1 MSQEQRISELEMMLE
16 QRESNRIV
24 LSLLNSSPYNV
35 ACILEE
41 LADIGFT
48 PCGEYYIILHLSLLP
63 GITAEHMKEID
74 SAHCQAKKH
83 LEQLSG
89 THVRILYTHDIDSLY
104 CIVNTDV
111 TDMDAK
117 LEACARAMLEG
128 LERENYLPF
137 CIGISTTVH
146 NISQICYAYR
156 GLRELW
162 EYRHFT
168 IDDTPILYYD
178 RIAYR
183 FHDSGAQNSAEK
195 HLIYAIRTNHYGEAM
210 AYLDQL
216 FTILFEKEQ
225 PGAAFIRGQ
234 FYRLVNPLTDTLT
247 EMMVDVPQGSDEWMH
262 LNDALAAL
270 FRVSTLTE
278 LQSRAEQAIRV
289 LETVHTR
296 KISQTLPK
304 WMHELDALICREY
317 QNPQLSVSMLADQI
331 GISSVHMSRVF
342 RQLQGC
348 GVMDYVHHL
357 RVQTARALLE
367 QGDSVKNVSVRMG
380 YASPLSMTRAFKKYD
395 GKTPGFY
402 IPVHNT
408 HKKQEA

>member
-1 MSQEQRISELEMMLE
+1 M
-16 QRESNRIV
+16 
-24 LSLLNSSPYNV
+24 
-35 ACILEE
+35 
-41 LADIGFT
+41 
-48 PCGEYYIILHLSLLP
+48 
-63 GITAEHMKEID
+63 
-74 SAHCQAKKH
+74 
-83 LEQLSG
+83 
-89 THVRILYTHDIDSLY
+89 
-104 CIVNTDV
+104 
-111 TDMDAK
+111 
-117 LEACARAMLEG
+117 
-128 LERENYLPF
+128 
-137 CIGISTTVH
+137 
-146 NISQICYAYR
+146 
-156 GLRELW
+156 
-162 EYRHFT
+162 
-168 IDDTPILYYD
+168 
-178 RIAYR
+178 
-183 FHDSGAQNSAEK
+183 
-195 HLIYAIRTNHYGEAM
+195 
-210 AYLDQL
+210 
-216 FTILFEKEQ
+216 
-225 PGAAFIRGQ
+225 
-234 FYRLVNPLTDTLT
+234 
-247 EMMVDVPQGSDEWMH
+247 
-262 LNDALAAL
+262 
-270 FRVSTLTE
+270 
-278 LQSRAEQAIRV
+278 